1 MEASRSLDFLGNKPC
16 FIKLASFNID
26 TYKKYISLSCHF
38 GVLGTQPNTIT
49 RQHGRLSLILSDAL
63 VGGDHSL
70 FSRWRDRDCVSTP
83 VSGDATLATTRAPA
97 PDTFHAPGPGRVSGC
112 ESQSGVGARNCTIMI
127 QCQGPGDDMTLLWHR
142 AKDAKNDFDCPC
154 FMYRPW

>member
-1 MEASRSLDFLGNKPC
+1 MEASRSLESYGLLGILILLVDFLGNKPC

-63 VGGDHSL
+63 VGCDHSL
-70 FSRWRDRDCVSTP
+70 FSR
-83 VSGDATLATTRAPA
+83 
-97 PDTFHAPGPGRVSGC
+97 
-112 ESQSGVGARNCTIMI
+112 
-127 QCQGPGDDMTLLWHR
+127 
-142 AKDAKNDFDCPC
+142 
-154 FMYRPW
+154 